1 MQPFG
6 RKRFELLDS
15 REGMVS
21 RKVLLANDLI
31 DGGWST
37 APDDPEQKLFLLGY
51 KPFIENIELL
61 RDKLV
66 SSHVTNAPIRPELEY
81 EFDDVCF
88 DGDWEFPLIA
98 SSTHLLYVHVLDS
111 VVRMLVEGF
120 VRDWVLRFGRTWEVM
135 DKPSFP
141 SLGCIGSLRVQEFV
155 DDGQGFVVEADYSSS
170 FVWERI
176 LRRSDIDKRKWM
188 KWKE

>member
-6 RKRFELLDS
+6 RRRFELLDS

-31 DGGWST
+31 EGGWST

-66 SSHVTNAPIRPELEY
+66 SFHVTNAPIRPKLEY
-81 EFDDVCF
+81 EFYDVCF

-98 SSTHLLYVHVLDS
+98 SSTHLLYVHVSDS

-135 DKPSFP
+135 GEPSFP

>member
-6 RKRFELLDS
+6 RRRFELLDS

-98 SSTHLLYVHVLDS
+98 SSTHLLYVHVSDS

-135 DKPSFP
+135 GEPSFP